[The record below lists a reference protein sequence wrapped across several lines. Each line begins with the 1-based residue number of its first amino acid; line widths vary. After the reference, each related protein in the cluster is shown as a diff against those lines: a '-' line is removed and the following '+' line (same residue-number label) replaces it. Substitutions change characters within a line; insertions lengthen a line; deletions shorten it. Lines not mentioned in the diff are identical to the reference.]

1 MPGITK
7 TLADGSIGYAARPR
21 WLGGRWFPRE
31 DDCFA
36 SALATVLQVPIDE
49 LPDPRID
56 ERLAAGESAGEIAR
70 SAKAE
75 FGRWLV
81 EHGLRMVKHRSL
93 ARASSLPRWLGICP
107 NEGCFQDH
115 CLVMAKD
122 AMLFDPGSVTDM
134 RMFGLAGAPLRAGV
148 GLFGFGVAPL
158 VRTHIFTPAEIRYGY
173 SFPPTTTAKGAS

>member
-70 SAKAE
+70 RRQSSAA
-75 FGRWLV
+75 GSW
-81 EHGLRMVKHRSL
+81 ST
-93 ARASSLPRWLGICP
+93 
-107 NEGCFQDH
+107 GC
-115 CLVMAKD
+115 
-122 AMLFDPGSVTDM
+122 GW
-134 RMFGLAGAPLRAGV
+134 
-148 GLFGFGVAPL
+148 
-158 VRTHIFTPAEIRYGY
+158 
-173 SFPPTTTAKGAS
+173 